1 MTVHVVGKQQA
12 AEAKTAYLGISV
24 EIGCLKLIINKI
36 INSLWMKK
44 TLKM

>member
-12 AEAKTAYLGISV
+12 AEAKTAYLGVNV

-36 INSLWMKK
+36 INSLGMNKPLK
-44 TLKM
+44 T